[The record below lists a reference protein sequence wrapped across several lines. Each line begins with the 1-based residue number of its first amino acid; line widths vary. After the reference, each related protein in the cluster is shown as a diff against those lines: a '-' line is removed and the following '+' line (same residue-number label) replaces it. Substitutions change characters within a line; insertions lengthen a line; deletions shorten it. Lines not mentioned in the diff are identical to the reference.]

1 MANPLKGDVEFTALG
16 QSWRAV
22 LDTEAKIGVEDAYGK
37 GFVSIIMDA
46 LGEDAADEAAPGPDA
61 TAAER
66 RAYLM
71 GKMARMRLGYQRQIL
86 FAALR
91 RHHPAVALADASAII
106 DELAASQIVE
116 LLAML
121 LYRANA
127 QGDGAEP
134 GASAEGKASPAP
146 KRSKGRTGRRA

>member
-61 TAAER
+61 TAEER
-66 RAYLM
+66 RAYLSR
-71 GKMARMRLGYQRQIL
+71 KFQRMRIGYARTIL
-86 FAALR
+86 FEATR
-91 RHHPAVALADASAII
+91 RHHPDLRREQAAAMIDDMGEAGVAVLLTSLI
-106 DELAASQIVE
+106 DRS
-116 LLAML
+116 
-121 LYRANA
+121 RHR
-127 QGDGAEP
+127 GDGADP
-134 GASAEGKASPAP
+134 DASAEGKASPAP